1 MKPSREEGMTTSA
14 TCGTGGDWGQ
24 STIGQGALGI
34 LQPRGAVGLYI
45 M

>member
-1 MKPSREEGMTTSA
+1 MTTSA
-14 TCGTGGDWGQ
+14 TCGACVPGGDWGQ

-34 LQPRGAVGLYI
+34 LQPRGVVGLYI